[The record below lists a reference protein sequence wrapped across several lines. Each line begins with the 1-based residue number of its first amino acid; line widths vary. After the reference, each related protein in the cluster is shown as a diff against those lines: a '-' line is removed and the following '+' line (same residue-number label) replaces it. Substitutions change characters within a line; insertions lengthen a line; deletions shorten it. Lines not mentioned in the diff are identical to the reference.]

1 MSKSERE
8 AAFYLTLI
16 KKIGDGYLKN
26 PAISEMAEGLAKLHN
41 VTENYTE
48 RDRKEL
54 TEKFKVTEN
63 YLQNA
68 NLNVSQIFL
77 FFLIKFVCG
86 KFRSLPISQRKK
98 EAWIELD
105 NYCHSQLPKNH
116 LLFDEEKEKAMEVFE
131 FMEIEIME
139 KAA

>member
-8 AAFYLTLI
+8 AAFYLTI
-16 KKIGDGYLKN
+16 VKKIGDGYLKN

-41 VTENYTE
+41 VTGNYSE
-48 RDRKEL
+48 RDKREL
-54 TEKFKVTEN
+54 IEKFKTTEN
-63 YLQNA
+63 YLEGLNI
-68 NLNVSQIFL
+68 NVSQIFL

-86 KFRSLPISQRKK
+86 KFRSLPISQMKK

-105 NYCHSQLPKNH
+105 NYCYSQLPKNH

-131 FMEIEIME
+131 FLEIEVME